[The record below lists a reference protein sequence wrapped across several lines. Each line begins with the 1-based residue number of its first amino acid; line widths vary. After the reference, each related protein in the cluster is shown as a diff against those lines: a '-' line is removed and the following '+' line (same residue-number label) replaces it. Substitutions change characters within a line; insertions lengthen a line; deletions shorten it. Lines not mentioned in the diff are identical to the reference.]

1 MTAQSAHA
9 DGCQAL
15 AETAN
20 APDAAT
26 TGLYAA
32 NPPVTN
38 NRPPAVASPV
48 SKINGRNA
56 PTSALQGPA
65 PPSERSSTRFS
76 PRLRDIMDGLGDSIF
91 VGLLDQKGTLR
102 YVNRAALEAVA
113 LPARDVVGMPF
124 EAIPWWSGSE
134 VTRYRLRVA
143 IAEAFCG
150 RGSRF
155 DVVIVNDEGEQRTLD
170 CSLQPV
176 RGRTSGY
183 AYLVASAY
191 DVTERRRDERAL
203 RAAQAAVDHAQ
214 EAVLQ
219 ATSTGEIRYVND
231 FGSRLLGYEREWPS
245 SVRTHDL
252 IGEMRADEWPS
263 WWRELKSRGTLRLHT
278 SVCHRSGR
286 RIPAVLFATHIEHDG
301 WECAYIHLVDLS
313 ELTASEERIHRA
325 ANYDPVTGLPNRRR
339 LRDLLERR
347 LGDKDGSRCDLAV
360 LVLGLNRFGLINDS
374 FGQSAGDQVLAEV
387 ASRVTQCVGAAALVG
402 RLSTDEFA
410 IALGGDCQAV
420 AYVAETADRIL
431 AALAPAIRVGDD
443 ELYVSGGIGVALHPC
458 GGATADDLISN
469 AGIALRELKR
479 LGGGPV
485 QLFTPVNRSRDRE
498 RLRLEAHLHR
508 AIEREHFVLFYQP
521 RIEVQTGAIRSV
533 EALIRWPLPDGS
545 WIPPARFIPIAE
557 ETGLI
562 HRIGDWVLEA
572 AIDQTRTWQKRKGLT
587 IGVSV
592 NLSARQFRQ
601 HDLLSSIARLLAST
615 GLEPERLELE
625 LTETMLVSN
634 VEQAIRTM
642 HSLKSLGVRL
652 SLDDFGTGYS
662 SLSYLSRFPIDTLK
676 IDRSFVQQIDT
687 DEASAAIIDTVIA
700 IGQRLG
706 LTVAAEGVETSRQFS
721 LLRGRGCEEIQGFLI
736 APPMPAAE
744 LESLLDASP
753 SLLPGPHRP

>member
-231 FGSRLLGYEREWPS
+231 FGFACLATSENGHRRFA
-245 SVRTHDL
+245 RT
-252 IGEMRADEWPS
+252 
-263 WWRELKSRGTLRLHT
+263 T
-278 SVCHRSGR
+278 S
-286 RIPAVLFATHIEHDG
+286 
-301 WECAYIHLVDLS
+301 
-313 ELTASEERIHRA
+313 
-325 ANYDPVTGLPNRRR
+325 
-339 LRDLLERR
+339 
-347 LGDKDGSRCDLAV
+347 
-360 LVLGLNRFGLINDS
+360 
-374 FGQSAGDQVLAEV
+374 
-387 ASRVTQCVGAAALVG
+387 
-402 RLSTDEFA
+402 
-410 IALGGDCQAV
+410 
-420 AYVAETADRIL
+420 
-431 AALAPAIRVGDD
+431 
-443 ELYVSGGIGVALHPC
+443 
-458 GGATADDLISN
+458 
-469 AGIALRELKR
+469 
-479 LGGGPV
+479 
-485 QLFTPVNRSRDRE
+485 
-498 RLRLEAHLHR
+498 
-508 AIEREHFVLFYQP
+508 
-521 RIEVQTGAIRSV
+521 
-533 EALIRWPLPDGS
+533 
-545 WIPPARFIPIAE
+545 
-557 ETGLI
+557 
-562 HRIGDWVLEA
+562 
-572 AIDQTRTWQKRKGLT
+572 
-587 IGVSV
+587 
-592 NLSARQFRQ
+592 
-601 HDLLSSIARLLAST
+601 
-615 GLEPERLELE
+615 
-625 LTETMLVSN
+625 
-634 VEQAIRTM
+634 
-642 HSLKSLGVRL
+642 
-652 SLDDFGTGYS
+652 
-662 SLSYLSRFPIDTLK
+662 
-676 IDRSFVQQIDT
+676 
-687 DEASAAIIDTVIA
+687 
-700 IGQRLG
+700 
-706 LTVAAEGVETSRQFS
+706 
-721 LLRGRGCEEIQGFLI
+721 
-736 APPMPAAE
+736 
-744 LESLLDASP
+744 
-753 SLLPGPHRP
+753 